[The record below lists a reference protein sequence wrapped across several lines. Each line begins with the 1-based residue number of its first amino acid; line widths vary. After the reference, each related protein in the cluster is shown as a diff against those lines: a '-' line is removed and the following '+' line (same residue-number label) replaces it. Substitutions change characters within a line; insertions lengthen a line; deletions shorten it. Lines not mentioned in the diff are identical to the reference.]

1 MKNKRGFSLIE
12 LMVVV
17 AIIGI
22 LTAIAMPSYNNY
34 MMRSHRIE
42 AINGLLDAAS
52 RESRYYTTNNSYT
65 TSMTTLGYAA
75 DPYQVPTGSAT
86 PYYNISVF
94 NVTVASATAPASF
107 TLQAVP
113 VPGGPQASDNCGTFT
128 YTDLGQRAI
137 TNQPANATDTSA
149 TCWGR

>member
-113 VPGGPQASDNCGTFT
+113 VRVPLPATAEEITHYIENLL
-128 YTDLGQRAI
+128 TDEQQRI
-137 TNQPANATDTSA
+137 CDMATD
-149 TCWGR
+149 